1 MYLWRWNLGSSV
13 YYCFPDWLKCQ
24 VNFVACVIL
33 GSWTRVLFSFSHE
46 SNCILSVIQSCFITL
61 WQSIGNYPWVLTH
74 RVIVFRGFCY
84 TAVRVKS
91 WRCDSLAFGK
101 AVRGSDPI
109 SLSSYV
115 HTWKHRCSVAS
126 CMRYGEI
133 HVLRIFFGIL
143 FGAPP
148 FSAWLPKCLWPF
160 VLNNFS
166 RRFCF
171 RTVDVFGRARLFSAA
186 HTCKRPTNVSGQ
198 TLIWTLESPSQ
209 HGNVNVCVS
218 D

>member
-109 SLSSYV
+109 TLSSNV
-115 HTWKHRCSVAS
+115 HTWKHRCSVVAACAS
-126 CMRYGEI
+126 NGEI
-133 HVLRIFFGIL
+133 HALRIFFVIL
-143 FGAPP
+143 LGMRAKLFVA
-148 FSAWLPKCLWPF
+148 F
-160 VLNNFS
+160 VLNNFWAILCS
-166 RRFCF
+166 DRGCL
-171 RTVDVFGRARLFSAA
+171 RTCSVVLGCS
-186 HTCKRPTNVSGQ
+186 
-198 TLIWTLESPSQ
+198 
-209 HGNVNVCVS
+209 
-218 D
+218 